1 MGAFDVQGVVE
12 GFYGAAYTQPERES
26 MLSFLGAI
34 GYDTYYYGPKNDR
47 RHRARWREPYG
58 DQELADFASSVRAS
72 ERAGIEFV
80 YTLSPG
86 LDVRYSSGEDI
97 SAIRDKLT
105 SLMRAGVRSFG
116 LFLDDINPTF
126 RHPEDAK
133 EYPSFAHAQGQLC
146 NEVFD
151 WLKREHAGASLVM
164 CPTAYHGSPP
174 FGDYLHELGER
185 LVPDIDVFY
194 TGTEVCSKTIQAPE
208 VEAFATALRRKP
220 LIWDNYPVNDGGMS
234 SELHVEP
241 IRGRAPDLVGKVKGF
256 AVNPMNQAEA
266 SKVTLHAFGAYF
278 ADPVG
283 YDPEAAWPAA
293 LAAVVGSQHAAAF
306 EAFARTCRHG
316 VLVSEPAPELA
327 RLAAAALNAVRAH
340 LHDGAARS
348 AAHVRAGGHPAV
360 MTVSDEPVVQELL
373 RYLGTLDEACYALKF
388 HLRNYELRAEI
399 LPWVEALESWLW
411 SGRRAVELIAAAQR
425 GEDLTVPLRRLEEP
439 YATARAHHKRSGGSE
454 LRPLVELAVETS
466 AGVPA

>member
-47 RHRARWREPYG
+47 RHRARWREAYG
-58 DQELADFASSVRAS
+58 EQALADFASSVRAAR
-72 ERAGIEFV
+72 RAGIEFV

-86 LDVRYSSGEDI
+86 LDVRYGSQEDLA
-97 SAIRDKLT
+97 AIRDKLT

-126 RHPEDAK
+126 RHSEDAQ
-133 EYPSFAHAQGQLC
+133 EFPSFAQAQAQLC
-146 NEVFD
+146 NGVLD

-185 LVPDIDVFY
+185 LAPEIDVFY
-194 TGTEVCSKTIQAPE
+194 TGTEVCSSTIQARE
-208 VEAFATALRRKP
+208 VDAFATALKRKP

-241 IRGRAPDLVGKVKGF
+241 IRGRAPDLAGKVKGF

-266 SKVTLHAFGAYF
+266 SKVTLHTFGAYF
-278 ADPVG
+278 ADPLG
-283 YDPEAAWPAA
+283 YDPEVAWPAA
-293 LAAVVGSQHAAAF
+293 IAAVVGAEHAEAF
-306 EAFARTCRHG
+306 GAFARTCRHG
-316 VLVSEPAPELA
+316 VLANEPAPELA
-327 RLAAAALNAVRAH
+327 RLAAAALAAVRAR
-340 LHDGAARS
+340 LRYGAGRS
-348 AAHVRAGGHPAV
+348 VAGARAGGHP
-360 MTVSDEPVVQELL
+360 TVITVADEPAVQELL
-373 RYLGTLDEACYALKF
+373 GYLDTLDEACYALKF

-425 GEDLTVPLRRLEEP
+425 GEDLTVPLRRLDEP
-439 YATARAHHKRSGGSE
+439 YATARAHHKRSGGTE
-454 LRPLVELAVETS
+454 LGPLVELAIEAS